1 VVVAPPRGTNV
12 GFWADASGL
21 DFVGVK
27 AVSCSHGT
35 LSVVD
40 LPDPHPGEGQLVLDV
55 RACGI
60 CGSDLH
66 AKDHADELTEVMA
79 EIGYRDFMRGDT
91 PTVLGHEFAG
101 VIAERGSRTPKALR
115 AGMTVVSFPLV
126 RSRGAVQL
134 TGLSPLA
141 PGGYAEQVLVEAA
154 LTFPVPNGLAVD
166 MAAMTEPMAV
176 ALHAVRRSEIK
187 KSDTSIVIGCGPV
200 GLAVI
205 CQLKARGVGTVVAS
219 DFSPARRALAT
230 RCGADVVVD
239 PTVDS
244 PYEKAASKGV
254 LTNIPDLYG
263 LALDTMRKLR
273 RVPGWSHVYRAAD
286 AAGAAG
292 PKRPV
297 IFECVGVPGMIDGV
311 LAAAP
316 LGSRVIIVGVCMG
329 TDTIR
334 PTMALS
340 KEIDARFV
348 FGYTPLEF
356 YDTLHMLADGK
367 IDASPLLTGKVGL
380 DGVAA
385 AFDALGDPDQH
396 AKILIDPRS
405 AATAP

>member
-1 VVVAPPRGTNV
+1 MALRGEEAE
-12 GFWADASGL
+12 F
-21 DFVGVK
+21 VK
-27 AVSCSHGT
+27 AVSCTHGT
-35 LSVVD
+35 LSVID
-40 LPDPHPGEGQLVLDV
+40 LPDPRPSEGQLVLDV

-66 AKDHADELTEVMA
+66 AKDHADQLTDVMA
-79 EIGYRDFMRGDT
+79 EIGYRDFMRGDI
-91 PTVLGHEFAG
+91 PTVMGHEFCG
-101 VIAERGSRTPKALR
+101 VIAERGPKTPGALKE
-115 AGMTVVSFPLV
+115 GMTVVSFPLV
-126 RSRGAVQL
+126 RSHGAVQL

-141 PGGYAEQVLVEAA
+141 PGAYADQVLVEAS

-187 KSDTSIVIGCGPV
+187 KRDTAIVVGCGPV

-205 CQLKARGVGTVVAS
+205 CQLKARGVSTVVAS
-219 DFSPARRALAT
+219 DLSAGRRALAR
-230 RCGADVVVD
+230 RCGADIVVD
-239 PTVDS
+239 PAVDS
-244 PYEKAASKGV
+244 PYAKAASKGV
-254 LTNIPDLYG
+254 LTNIPDLYE
-263 LALDTMRKLR
+263 LALGTMGKLRKL
-273 RVPGWSHVYRAAD
+273 PGWSHIYRAAD

-311 LAAAP
+311 LASAP
-316 LGSRVIIVGVCMG
+316 LSARVIVVGVCMG
-329 TDTIR
+329 ADTIR

-340 KEIDARFV
+340 KEIDMRFV

-367 IDASPLLTGKVGL
+367 LDASPLLTGKVGL
-380 DGVAA
+380 GGVAA
-385 AFDALGDPDQH
+385 AFDALGDPDRH

-405 AATAP
+405 ATTQL

>member
-1 VVVAPPRGTNV
+1 MALRGAEAE
-12 GFWADASGL
+12 F
-21 DFVGVK
+21 VK

-40 LPDPHPGEGQLVLDV
+40 LPDPRPSEGQLVLDV

-66 AKDHADELTEVMA
+66 AKDHADQLTDVMA

-91 PTVLGHEFAG
+91 PTVMGHEFAG
-101 VIAERGSRTPKALR
+101 VIAERGPKTPKALKQ
-115 AGMTVVSFPLV
+115 GMTVVSFPLV
-126 RSRGAVQL
+126 RSHGAVQL

-141 PGGYAEQVLVEAA
+141 PGAYAEQVLVEAS
-154 LTFPVPNGLAVD
+154 LTFPVPNGLSVD

-187 KSDTSIVIGCGPV
+187 KGDTAIVIGCGPV

-205 CQLKARGVGTVVAS
+205 CQLKARGVGSVVAS
-219 DFSPARRALAT
+219 DLSAGRRALAL
-230 RCGADVVVD
+230 RCGADIVVD
-239 PTVDS
+239 PAVDS

-254 LTNIPDLYG
+254 LTNIPDLYE
-263 LALDTMRKLR
+263 LALDTMGKLRKL
-273 RVPGWSHVYRAAD
+273 PGWSHLYRAAD

-297 IFECVGVPGMIDGV
+297 IFECVGIPGMIDGV

-316 LGSRVIIVGVCMG
+316 LSSRVIVVGVCMG

-340 KEIDARFV
+340 KEIDVRFV

-367 IDASPLLTGKVGL
+367 LDASPLLTGKVGL
-380 DGVAA
+380 GGVAA
-385 AFDALGDPDQH
+385 AFQALGDPDRH

-405 AATAP
+405 AAEVLA

>member
-1 VVVAPPRGTNV
+1 MR
-12 GFWADASGL
+12 
-21 DFVGVK
+21 
-27 AVSCSHGT
+27 AVSCEHGN

-40 LPDPHPGEGQLVLDV
+40 LPDPRPAEGQLVLDV
-55 RACGI
+55 HACGI

-66 AKDHADELTEVMA
+66 AKDHADELTDVMV

-91 PTVLGHEFAG
+91 PTVMGHEFAG
-101 VIAERGSRTPKALR
+101 VIAERGAKVPKALR
-115 AGMTVVSFPLV
+115 EGMTVVSFPLV
-126 RSRGAVQL
+126 RAHGGVQL

-141 PGGYAEQVLVEAA
+141 PGAYAEQVLVEASI
-154 LTFPVPNGLAVD
+154 TFPVPNGLSVD

-176 ALHAVRRSEIK
+176 ALHAVRRSDIK
-187 KSDTSIVIGCGPV
+187 KGDTAIVVGCGPV
-200 GLAVI
+200 GLMVI
-205 CQLKARGVGTVVAS
+205 CHLKARGVGTVVAS
-219 DFSPARRALAT
+219 DLSPARRALAT

-244 PYEKAASKGV
+244 PYDMTASKGF

-273 RVPGWSHVYRAAD
+273 RVPGWPHVYRAAD
-286 AAGAAG
+286 ASGAAG

-316 LGSRVIIVGVCMG
+316 LNSRVIVVGVCMG
-329 TDTIR
+329 TDQMR

-340 KEIDARFV
+340 KEIDMRFV

-367 IDASPLLTGKVGL
+367 VDASPLLTGKVGL
-380 DGVAA
+380 GGVAA
-385 AFDALGDPDQH
+385 AFEALGDPDRH

-405 AATAP
+405 PAPAP

>member
-1 VVVAPPRGTNV
+1 M
-12 GFWADASGL
+12 
-21 DFVGVK
+21 K
-27 AVSCSHGT
+27 AVSCAHGI
-35 LSVVD
+35 LSVID
-40 LPDPHPGEGQLVLDV
+40 LPDPRPAEGQLVLDV

-66 AKDHADELTEVMA
+66 AKDHADELTDVMA
-79 EIGYRDFMRGDT
+79 QIGYRDFMRGDT
-91 PTVLGHEFAG
+91 PTVMGHEFAG
-101 VIAERGSRTPKALR
+101 VIAERGPKTPKALKE
-115 AGMTVVSFPLV
+115 GMTVVSFPLV

-141 PGGYAEQVLVEAA
+141 PGGYAEQVLVEAS

-166 MAAMTEPMAV
+166 IAAMTEPMAV

-187 KSDTSIVIGCGPV
+187 KGDTAIVVGCGPV

-205 CQLKARGVGTVVAS
+205 GQLKARGVGIVVAS
-219 DFSPARRALAT
+219 DLCAGRRDLAR
-230 RCGADVVVD
+230 RCGADMVVD
-239 PTVDS
+239 PAFDS
-244 PYEKAASKGV
+244 PYEIAASKGM
-254 LTNIPDLYG
+254 LTNIPDLYE
-263 LALDTMRKLR
+263 LALGTMGKLRKL
-273 RVPGWSHVYRAAD
+273 PGWSHIYRAAD
-286 AAGAAG
+286 ASGAAG

-316 LGSRVIIVGVCMG
+316 LNSRVIVVGVCMG

-340 KEIDARFV
+340 KEIDIRFV

-367 IDASPLLTGKVGL
+367 LDASPLLTGKVGL
-380 DGVAA
+380 GGVAA
-385 AFDALGDPDQH
+385 AFEALGDPDRH

-405 AATAP
+405 SAVVP